1 MPTTTNYGWTTPAD
15 TDLVKDGAAA
25 IRTLGSS
32 IDTTVFNNASA
43 GILKTVVDAKG
54 DLIAGTAS
62 DTVARLAVGTNDQV
76 LVADSTA
83 ATGLKWATPAAGGA
97 YTLLSTTN
105 LSGTL
110 TTVSSISQSYTDL
123 IILIENASISSGSS
137 DVIQLRLNT
146 ISTSSYRTTSSASD
160 TTVWST
166 TGLTTAFNLRIEAPL
181 GATEK
186 WSRVV
191 VPFYTLSTEKPMIQ
205 FQSQFDGSEVFFG
218 WGGMNSAGAV
228 NSISIRDAS
237 GNPFDAGT
245 VKIYGVK

>member
-1 MPTTTNYGWTTPAD
+1 MATTTNYGWTTPDD
-15 TDLVKDGAAA
+15 TALVKDGAAA

-32 IDTTVFNNASA
+32 IDSTVFANASA

-62 DTVARLAVGTNDQV
+62 DTVSRLAVGTNDQV

-83 ATGLKWATPAAGGA
+83 ATGLKWATPASGGA

-105 LSGTL
+105 LSGVT

-123 IILIENASISSGSS
+123 IILIENASISAGST
-137 DVIQLRLNT
+137 DVLQLRLNGVAT
-146 ISTSSYRTTSSASD
+146 GYRTTSSASD
-160 TTVWST
+160 TTTWST
-166 TGLTTAFNLRIEAPL
+166 TGITSGFNLRIEPPL
-181 GATEK
+181 AANEK
-186 WSRVV
+186 WSRVII
-191 VPFYTLSTEKPMIQ
+191 PFYTLSTEKPMIQ

-218 WGGMNSAGAV
+218 WGGLNSAGAV
-228 NSISIRDAS
+228 TSISIRDNS
-237 GNPFDAGT
+237 GNSFDAGT